1 MIRTP
6 GSSKYHR
13 LRTIRDMRDLY
24 IYPQYFDAP
33 VILDFRVAEKKNA
46 KTSPGDYDCGQ
57 LVLQFVVFRRLLA
70 ENRSEVFFRVHSF
83 FLDIRETKYNTWQK
97 TNKTRLF
104 AIYLAYIYM
113 YPYYKQHIYFRV
125 CLKPTLLISS
135 STRGRFLHPPRRS
148 EPAVVLQMSSPL
160 PAGTCLYFNSRAHHT

>member
-97 TNKTRLF
+97 NEQNTSVCNIPG
-104 AIYLAYIYM
+104 IYIHVPVLQAAYIFSCLFETNTFNFQLNTWEIST
-113 YPYYKQHIYFRV
+113 PSEAFRTSRSFTDV
-125 CLKPTLLISS
+125 FPS
-135 STRGRFLHPPRRS
+135 PRRY
-148 EPAVVLQMSSPL
+148 LPL
-160 PAGTCLYFNSRAHHT
+160 F